1 MPLGFLGFFFFEFLE
16 EKLPC
21 NFSCF
26 CSFLYLQL
34 DCAAEAADTSCSGR
48 NCLVQGG
55 LYNLL

>member
-1 MPLGFLGFFFFEFLE
+1 MPLGFLGFFFEFLE

-34 DCAAEAADTSCSGR
+34 DCAAEAADTSCSG
-48 NCLVQGG
+48 
-55 LYNLL
+55 